1 MDRRAL
7 RTLVMNSSKCTLAP
21 LLLILS
27 ACSPACTAPAASP
40 ETSSAVTPT
49 PGKTD
54 EPGATGDGVATGA
67 GSPSSGGPEITEAK
81 GVDLSRLTE
90 PQKTSFFQLLNS
102 EPSACG
108 KPHSLAVS
116 LRDDAA
122 CRDSLS
128 VSQFIADALAS
139 GASVSDIKDNLEPMI
154 DALRPREINIKGR
167 PVYGNER
174 APVTVVVF
182 ADFECPHCRQE
193 APVLRQAID
202 QFRGRAKLVYKHF
215 PLSGHVRAKAAAIAT
230 VAAMEQGKF
239 WEMHDMVFENQTT
252 LEDADLRRFAQK
264 IGLDMAKFDA
274 AYKAKTGQQ
283 LVEDDRNEG
292 EKLDITGTPAVF
304 VNGRYMNPYLFGG
317 TITGWIDDALRR

>member
-1 MDRRAL
+1 
-7 RTLVMNSSKCTLAP
+7 MNSSKCSLAP

-27 ACSPACTAPAASP
+27 ACSPACTAPAAGP
-40 ETSSAVTPT
+40 ETTAAPPPATGKDPGTVPT
-49 PGKTD
+49 DPGKVVPASEVTD
-54 EPGATGDGVATGA
+54 
-67 GSPSSGGPEITEAK
+67 AK
-81 GVDLSRLTE
+81 GVDLSRLTD
-90 PQKTSFFQLLNS
+90 PQKTTFFQLINS

-108 KPHSLAVS
+108 KAHSLAVS
-116 LRDDAA
+116 LRDDAS

-139 GASVSDIKDNLEPMI
+139 GASVSDIKENLEPLV
-154 DALRPREINIKGR
+154 ASLKPREINIQGR

-215 PLSGHVRAKAAAIAT
+215 PLGGHVRAKAAAIAT

-239 WEMHDMVFENQTT
+239 WEMHDIVFENQMA
-252 LEDADLRRFAQK
+252 LEDTDIRKYAQK

-274 AYKAKTGQQ
+274 AYKVKKGQD
-283 LVEDDRNEG
+283 LVEADRVEG
-292 EKLDITGTPAVF
+292 EKLEISGTPAVF
-304 VNGRYMNPYLFGG
+304 VNGRYMSPYLFGG
-317 TITGWIDDALRR
+317 TITGWIEDALRR

>member
-1 MDRRAL
+1 
-7 RTLVMNSSKCTLAP
+7 MNSSQCTLAP

-40 ETSSAVTPT
+40 ETTAAPVASGQDPVGPADPSAGGP
-49 PGKTD
+49 
-54 EPGATGDGVATGA
+54 A
-67 GSPSSGGPEITEAK
+67 GGTAGGGPEITDAK
-81 GVDLSRLTE
+81 GVDLSRLTD

-116 LRDDAA
+116 LRDDAS

-139 GASVSDIKDNLEPMI
+139 GASVSDIKDNLEPLV
-154 DALRPREINIKGR
+154 DSLRPREINIEGR

-215 PLSGHVRAKAAAIAT
+215 PLAGHVRAKAAAIAT

-239 WEMHDMVFENQTT
+239 WEMHDIVFENQTA
-252 LEDADLRRFAQK
+252 LEDADIRRYAQK
-264 IGLDMAKFDA
+264 IGLNMAKFDA
-274 AYKAKTGQQ
+274 SYNAKKGQE
-283 LVEDDRNEG
+283 LVEADRVEG
-292 EKLDITGTPAVF
+292 EKLDISGTPAVF

>member
-1 MDRRAL
+1 
-7 RTLVMNSSKCTLAP
+7 MNSSKCTLAP

-40 ETSSAVTPT
+40 ETSAAVQPASGQPADPTTAGANPVSAT
-49 PGKTD
+49 
-54 EPGATGDGVATGA
+54 A
-67 GSPSSGGPEITEAK
+67 GPVGPELTEAK

-90 PQKTSFFQLLNS
+90 PQKTSFFQLINS

-108 KPHSLAVS
+108 KAHSLAVS
-116 LRDDAA
+116 LRDDAS

-128 VSQFIADALAS
+128 VSQFIADALAT
-139 GASVSDIKDNLEPMI
+139 GASPSDIKDNLEPVV

-239 WEMHDMVFENQTT
+239 WEMHDMVFENQTS
-252 LEDADLRRFAQK
+252 LEDADIRRFAQK
-264 IGLDMAKFDA
+264 IGLDMARFDA
-274 AYKAKTGQQ
+274 HYNAKKGQD
-283 LVEDDRNEG
+283 LVEEDRVDG
-292 EKLDITGTPAVF
+292 EKLDISGTPAVF
-304 VNGRYMNPYLFGG
+304 VNGRYMNAYLFGG

>member
-1 MDRRAL
+1 
-7 RTLVMNSSKCTLAP
+7 MNSSKCSLAP

-27 ACSPACTAPAASP
+27 ACSPACTAPAAGP
-40 ETSSAVTPT
+40 ETTAAP
-49 PGKTD
+49 PPATD
-54 EPGATGDGVATGA
+54 KTGDEKSADPAEPVPT
-67 GSPSSGGPEITEAK
+67 SEIADAK
-81 GVDLSRLTE
+81 GVDLSRLTD
-90 PQKTSFFQLLNS
+90 PQKTSFFQLINS

-108 KPHSLAVS
+108 KAHSLAAS
-116 LRDDAA
+116 LKDDAS

-139 GASVSDIKDNLEPMI
+139 GASVSDIKENLEPLV
-154 DALRPREINIKGR
+154 DSLKPREINIKGR
-167 PVYGNER
+167 PMYGNER

-239 WEMHDMVFENQTT
+239 WEMHDIVFENQTA
-252 LEDADLRRFAQK
+252 LEDADIRKYAQK

-274 AYKAKTGQQ
+274 SYKAKKGQD
-283 LVEDDRNEG
+283 LVEEDRVEG
-292 EKLDITGTPAVF
+292 EKLEISGTPAVF
-304 VNGRYMNPYLFGG
+304 VNGRYMSPYLFGG
-317 TITGWIDDALRR
+317 TITGWIEDALRR

>member
-7 RTLVMNSSKCTLAP
+7 RTLVMNSSNKCTLAP

-40 ETSSAVTPT
+40 ETSAAVQPDSGKPEDPSASAAP
-49 PGKTD
+49 
-54 EPGATGDGVATGA
+54 ATA
-67 GSPSSGGPEITEAK
+67 GPMGPEISEAK
-81 GVDLSRLTE
+81 GVDLSRLSE
-90 PQKTSFFQLLNS
+90 PQKTSFFQLINS

-116 LRDDAA
+116 LRDDAS

-128 VSQFIADALAS
+128 VSQFIADALAT
-139 GASVSDIKDNLEPMI
+139 GASPSDIKDNLEPMV

-215 PLSGHVRAKAAAIAT
+215 PLSGHVRGKAASIAT

-239 WEMHDMVFENQTT
+239 WEMHDIVFENQTT
-252 LEDADLRRFAQK
+252 LEDADIRRFAQK
-264 IGLDMAKFDA
+264 IGLDMARFDA
-274 AYKAKTGQQ
+274 SYQAKKGQD
-283 LVEDDRNEG
+283 LVEEDRVEG
-292 EKLDITGTPAVF
+292 EKLDISGTPAVF

>member
-1 MDRRAL
+1 
-7 RTLVMNSSKCTLAP
+7 MNSSKCTLAP

-27 ACSPACTAPAASP
+27 VCSLACTALAASP
-40 ETSSAVTPT
+40 ETTIALP
-49 PGKTD
+49 P
-54 EPGATGDGVATGA
+54 ATGKDDASA
-67 GSPSSGGPEITEAK
+67 GPVGGGPPLGPEITEAK
-81 GVDLSRLTE
+81 GVDLSRLTD
-90 PQKTSFFQLLNS
+90 PQKTSFFQLINS

-108 KPHSLAVS
+108 KAHSLAVS
-116 LRDDAA
+116 LRDDAS

-139 GASVSDIKDNLEPMI
+139 GASVSDIKDNLEPLV
-154 DALRPREINIKGR
+154 DALRPREINIQGR

-202 QFRGRAKLVYKHF
+202 QFRGKAKLVYKHF
-215 PLSGHVRAKAAAIAT
+215 PLSGHVRAKAASIAT

-239 WEMHDMVFENQTT
+239 WEMHDIVFENQTA
-252 LEDADLRRFAQK
+252 LEDADIRKYAQK

-274 AYKAKTGQQ
+274 SYKAKKGQD
-283 LVEDDRNEG
+283 LVEEDRVEG
-292 EKLDITGTPAVF
+292 EKLDIQGTPAVY
-304 VNGRYMNPYLFGG
+304 VNGRYMNTALFGG
-317 TITGWIDDALRR
+317 TITGWIEDALRR

>member
-1 MDRRAL
+1 
-7 RTLVMNSSKCTLAP
+7 MNSSKCSLAP

-27 ACSPACTAPAASP
+27 ACSPACTAPAAGP
-40 ETSSAVTPT
+40 ETTAVP
-49 PGKTD
+49 P
-54 EPGATGDGVATGA
+54 PATGKDPGTVPADPDKTVPA
-67 GSPSSGGPEITEAK
+67 SEVTDAK
-81 GVDLSRLTE
+81 GVDLSRLTD
-90 PQKTSFFQLLNS
+90 PQKTTFFQLINS

-108 KPHSLAVS
+108 KAHSLAMS
-116 LRDDAA
+116 LKDDAS

-139 GASVSDIKDNLEPMI
+139 GASVSDIKENLEPLV
-154 DALRPREINIKGR
+154 DSLRPREINIQGR
-167 PVYGNER
+167 PMYGNER

-215 PLSGHVRAKAAAIAT
+215 PLGGHVRAKAAAIAT

-239 WEMHDMVFENQTT
+239 WEMHDIVFENQTA
-252 LEDADLRRFAQK
+252 LEDTDIRKYAQK

-274 AYKAKTGQQ
+274 AYKVKKGQD
-283 LVEDDRNEG
+283 LVEADRVEG
-292 EKLDITGTPAVF
+292 EKLEISGTPAVF
-304 VNGRYMNPYLFGG
+304 VNGRYMSPYLFGG
-317 TITGWIDDALRR
+317 TITGWIEDALRR

>member
-1 MDRRAL
+1 
-7 RTLVMNSSKCTLAP
+7 MNSSKCTLAP

-40 ETSSAVTPT
+40 ETSAAVTPNDAKND
-49 PGKTD
+49 GKTD
-54 EPGATGDGVATGA
+54 GKNDGKTEDPTGSGAAAGTGA
-67 GSPSSGGPEITEAK
+67 AGPEITEAK

-90 PQKTSFFQLLNS
+90 PQKTTFFQLLNS

-108 KPHSLAVS
+108 KSHSLAVS

-139 GASVSDIKDNLEPMI
+139 GASPSDIKDNLEPMV

-230 VAAMEQGKF
+230 VIAMEQGKF
-239 WEMHDMVFENQTT
+239 WEMHDIVFENQTT
-252 LEDADLRRFAQK
+252 LEDADIRRYAQK

-274 AYKAKTGQQ
+274 AYKAKIGQDF
-283 LVEDDRNEG
+283 VEEDRMEG
-292 EKLDITGTPAVF
+292 EKLDISGTPAVF

>member
-1 MDRRAL
+1 
-7 RTLVMNSSKCTLAP
+7 V
-21 LLLILS
+21 
-27 ACSPACTAPAASP
+27 
-40 ETSSAVTPT
+40 V
-49 PGKTD
+49 
-54 EPGATGDGVATGA
+54 
-67 GSPSSGGPEITEAK
+67 
-81 GVDLSRLTE
+81 
-90 PQKTSFFQLLNS
+90 
-102 EPSACG
+102 
-108 KPHSLAVS
+108 
-116 LRDDAA
+116 
-122 CRDSLS
+122 
-128 VSQFIADALAS
+128 
-139 GASVSDIKDNLEPMI
+139 

-239 WEMHDMVFENQTT
+239 WEMHDMVFENQTS
-252 LEDADLRRFAQK
+252 LEDADIRRFAQK

-274 AYKAKTGQQ
+274 HYNAKKGQD
-283 LVEDDRNEG
+283 LVEEDRVEG
-292 EKLDITGTPAVF
+292 EKLDISGTPAVF
-304 VNGRYMNPYLFGG
+304 VNGRYMNPFLFGG

>member
-1 MDRRAL
+1 
-7 RTLVMNSSKCTLAP
+7 MNSSKCTLAP

-27 ACSPACTAPAASP
+27 ACSPACTAPAATP
-40 ETSSAVTPT
+40 ETTVAP
-49 PGKTD
+49 PR
-54 EPGATGDGVATGA
+54 ATGKVEDPA
-67 GSPSSGGPEITEAK
+67 GDPAGGGGPSGPEITEAK

-90 PQKTSFFQLLNS
+90 PQRTSFFQLLNS

-116 LRDDAA
+116 LRDDAS

-128 VSQFIADALAS
+128 ISQFIADALGS
-139 GASVSDIKDNLEPMI
+139 GASVSDIKDNLEPI
-154 DALRPREINIKGR
+154 VDSLRPREINIQGR
-167 PVYGNER
+167 PLYGNER

-202 QFRGRAKLVYKHF
+202 QFRGKAKLVYKHF

-239 WEMHDMVFENQTT
+239 WEMHDLVFENQTT
-252 LEDADLRRFAQK
+252 LEDPDLRRFAKQ

-274 AYKAKTGQQ
+274 AYNAKKGQQ
-283 LVEDDRNEG
+283 LVEDDRIEG
-292 EKLDITGTPAVF
+292 EKLEITGTPAVF

-317 TITGWIDDALRR
+317 TITG

>member
-1 MDRRAL
+1 
-7 RTLVMNSSKCTLAP
+7 MNSSKCTLAP

-27 ACSPACTAPAASP
+27 ACSPACTAPPAGPDTTAP
-40 ETSSAVTPT
+40 P
-49 PGKTD
+49 P
-54 EPGATGDGVATGA
+54 PATGKDPVGPVA
-67 GSPSSGGPEITEAK
+67 GSAGGSGSETAPPATEITDAK

-90 PQKTSFFQLLNS
+90 PQKTSFFQLINT

-116 LRDDAA
+116 LRDDAS

-128 VSQFIADALAS
+128 VSQFIADALAGGNS
-139 GASVSDIKDNLEPMI
+139 ASDIKANMEPLV
-154 DALRPREINIKGR
+154 DSLRVREINIQGR

-202 QFRGRAKLVYKHF
+202 QFRGKAKLVYKHF
-215 PLSGHVRAKAAAIAT
+215 PLSGHVRGKAASIAT

-239 WEMHDMVFENQTT
+239 WEMHDIVFENQTA
-252 LEDADLRRFAQK
+252 LEDADIRKYAQK

-274 AYKAKTGQQ
+274 SYKAKKGQD
-283 LVEDDRNEG
+283 LVEQDRVEG
-292 EKLDITGTPAVF
+292 EKLDIQGTPAVF
-304 VNGRYMNPYLFGG
+304 VNGRYMNSLLFGG
-317 TITGWIDDALRR
+317 TITGWIEDALRR

>member
-1 MDRRAL
+1 
-7 RTLVMNSSKCTLAP
+7 MNSSKCTLAP

-40 ETSSAVTPT
+40 ETSAAEVSA
-49 PGKTD
+49 PGK
-54 EPGATGDGVATGA
+54 VADPNA
-67 GSPSSGGPEITEAK
+67 AASGGAPPTAGTAGPAVSEITDAK

-116 LRDDAA
+116 LRDDAS

-128 VSQFIADALAS
+128 VSQFIADALAT
-139 GASVSDIKDNLEPMI
+139 GASPSDIKDNLEPVV

-239 WEMHDMVFENQTT
+239 WEMHDMVFENQTS
-252 LEDADLRRFAQK
+252 LEDADIRRFAQK
-264 IGLDMAKFDA
+264 IGLDMARFDA
-274 AYKAKTGQQ
+274 HYNAKKGQD
-283 LVEDDRNEG
+283 LVEEDRVDG
-292 EKLDITGTPAVF
+292 EKLDISGTPAVF
-304 VNGRYMNPYLFGG
+304 VNGRYMNQFLFGG

>member
-1 MDRRAL
+1 
-7 RTLVMNSSKCTLAP
+7 MNSSKCTLAP

-40 ETSSAVTPT
+40 ETSAAEVPA
-49 PGKTD
+49 PGKAAD
-54 EPGATGDGVATGA
+54 PNAAA
-67 GSPSSGGPEITEAK
+67 SGGAPPTDVTGPAVSEITDAK

-139 GASVSDIKDNLEPMI
+139 GASVSDIKDNLEPMV

-252 LEDADLRRFAQK
+252 LEDADIRRFAQK
-264 IGLDMAKFDA
+264 IGLDMARFDA
-274 AYKAKTGQQ
+274 AYNAKTGQQ

-292 EKLDITGTPAVF
+292 EKLNITGTPAVF
-304 VNGRYMNPYLFGG
+304 VNGRYMNAYLFGG

>member
-1 MDRRAL
+1 
-7 RTLVMNSSKCTLAP
+7 MNSSKCSLAP

-27 ACSPACTAPAASP
+27 ACSPACTAPAAGP
-40 ETSSAVTPT
+40 ETTATP
-49 PGKTD
+49 P
-54 EPGATGDGVATGA
+54 PATGKDPGTVPADPDKVVPASEVTD
-67 GSPSSGGPEITEAK
+67 AK
-81 GVDLSRLTE
+81 GVDLSRLTD
-90 PQKTSFFQLLNS
+90 PQKTTFFQLINS

-108 KPHSLAVS
+108 KAHSLAVS
-116 LRDDAA
+116 LKDDAS

-139 GASVSDIKDNLEPMI
+139 GASVSDIKENLEPLV
-154 DALRPREINIKGR
+154 ASLKPREINIQGR

-215 PLSGHVRAKAAAIAT
+215 PLGGHVRAKAAAIAT

-239 WEMHDMVFENQTT
+239 WEMHDIVFENQMA
-252 LEDADLRRFAQK
+252 LEDTDIRKYAQK

-274 AYKAKTGQQ
+274 AYKVKKGQD
-283 LVEDDRNEG
+283 LVEADRVEG
-292 EKLDITGTPAVF
+292 EKLEISGTPAVF
-304 VNGRYMNPYLFGG
+304 VNGRYMSPYLFGG
-317 TITGWIDDALRR
+317 TITGWIEDALRR

>member
-1 MDRRAL
+1 
-7 RTLVMNSSKCTLAP
+7 MNSSKCTLAP

-40 ETSSAVTPT
+40 ESSAATP
-49 PGKTD
+49 P
-54 EPGATGDGVATGA
+54 PASGA
-67 GSPSSGGPEITEAK
+67 GDPAGAGGPAGAPEITEAK

-90 PQKTSFFQLLNS
+90 PQKTSFFQLINS

-108 KPHSLAVS
+108 KAHSLAVS
-116 LRDDAA
+116 LRDDGS

-139 GASVSDIKDNLEPMI
+139 GASPSDIKDNLEPLV
-154 DALRPREINIKGR
+154 DALRPREINIQGR

-264 IGLDMAKFDA
+264 IGLDMARFDA
-274 AYKAKTGQQ
+274 AYKAKSGQQ
-283 LVEDDRNEG
+283 LVEEDRSEG
-292 EKLDITGTPAVF
+292 EKLDISGTPAVF
-304 VNGRYMNPYLFGG
+304 VNGRYMNQYLFGG

>member
-1 MDRRAL
+1 
-7 RTLVMNSSKCTLAP
+7 MNSSKCSLAP

-27 ACSPACTAPAASP
+27 ACSPACTPPAAGPEATAASP
-40 ETSSAVTPT
+40 TPEKTTAPGEAADPAAANPAV
-49 PGKTD
+49 
-54 EPGATGDGVATGA
+54 
-67 GSPSSGGPEITEAK
+67 PSSEITEAK
-81 GVDLSRLTE
+81 GVDLSRLTD
-90 PQKTSFFQLLNS
+90 PQKTTFFQLINR

-108 KPHSLAVS
+108 KAHSLAVS
-116 LRDDAA
+116 LKDDAT

-139 GASVSDIKDNLEPMI
+139 GASVSDIKENLEPLV
-154 DALRPREINIKGR
+154 DALKPREINIEGR

-215 PLSGHVRAKAAAIAT
+215 PLGGHVRAKAAAIAT

-239 WEMHDMVFENQTT
+239 WEMHDMVFENQMA
-252 LEDADLRRFAQK
+252 LEDADIRSYAQK

-274 AYKAKTGQQ
+274 SYKAKKGQD
-283 LVEDDRNEG
+283 LVEADRVDG
-292 EKLDITGTPAVF
+292 EKLEITGTPAVF

-317 TITGWIDDALRR
+317 TITGWIEDALRR

>member
-1 MDRRAL
+1 
-7 RTLVMNSSKCTLAP
+7 MNSSTCSLAP

-27 ACSPACTAPAASP
+27 ACSPACTAPAADP
-40 ETSSAVTPT
+40 ETTAAQPT
-49 PGKTD
+49 PVDK
-54 EPGATGDGVATGA
+54 PAASGDPAQPAVPA
-67 GSPSSGGPEITEAK
+67 SEITDAK
-81 GVDLSRLTE
+81 GVDLSRLTD
-90 PQKTSFFQLLNS
+90 PQKTTFFQLLNS

-116 LRDDAA
+116 LKDDAS

-139 GASVSDIKDNLEPMI
+139 GASVSDIKENLEPLV
-154 DALRPREINIKGR
+154 ASLKPRDINIEGR

-215 PLSGHVRAKAAAIAT
+215 PLGGHVRAKAAAIAT

-239 WEMHDMVFENQTT
+239 WEMHDIVFENQTA
-252 LEDADLRRFAQK
+252 LEDADIRKYAQK
-264 IGLDMAKFDA
+264 IGLDMAKFEA
-274 AYKAKTGQQ
+274 SYKVKKGQD
-283 LVEDDRNEG
+283 LVEADRVEG
-292 EKLDITGTPAVF
+292 EKLEISGTPAVF
-304 VNGRYMNPYLFGG
+304 VNGRYMSPYLFGG
-317 TITGWIDDALRR
+317 TITGWIEDALRR